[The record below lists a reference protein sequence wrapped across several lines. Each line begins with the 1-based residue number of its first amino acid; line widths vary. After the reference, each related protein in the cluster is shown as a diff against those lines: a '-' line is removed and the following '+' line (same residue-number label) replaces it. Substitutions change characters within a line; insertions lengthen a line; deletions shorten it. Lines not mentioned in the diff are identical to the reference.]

1 MQCKIKMQCVN
12 CEIKHNKGLGGS
24 DIAGIRIAAA
34 NTDMIGSDGRWRS
47 IVVGVTGFK
56 LPISMCSLIR

>member
-1 MQCKIKMQCVN
+1 MQCVN

-34 NTDMIGSDGRWRS
+34 NTDMIGSDG
-47 IVVGVTGFK
+47 
-56 LPISMCSLIR
+56 SLESRLSWAQAAEAAGAPGKIEK